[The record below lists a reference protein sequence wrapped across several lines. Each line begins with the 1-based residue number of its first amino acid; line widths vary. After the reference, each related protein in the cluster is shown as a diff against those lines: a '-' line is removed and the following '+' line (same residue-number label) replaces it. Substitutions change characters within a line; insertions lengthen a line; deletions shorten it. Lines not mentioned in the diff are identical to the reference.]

1 MIFEGITT
9 TKLEW
14 NLQEIF
20 DNTHLFYDEINNV
33 KQLLEDIKKYENAE
47 LDSTLL
53 LDLLD
58 KKWKIKEIINNILIY
73 GSLMYYKNVNDDEFI
88 KLKSVAESFNNDVN
102 TKLKFID
109 RKILSL
115 GLEKV
120 SSFINENPKLELY
133 KLSLHNLFRLE
144 EHIQSDEINQKI
156 KENND
161 GINEQLSIY
170 NNLLRD
176 IEYGIIDV
184 DGEEVKI
191 TSFNF
196 VKYISSR
203 DRDTRKQTYYVV
215 NNAFQKEKDNFANLL
230 NRIYGYRME
239 NSILEK
245 YNSVLENI
253 LFEENI
259 NPEIIN
265 KLIESV
271 NNNLGIA
278 QKYLKLKS
286 NLLKIEKLHLYDFGV
301 PLDSNLKIKY
311 SLEEA
316 RKIILKAL
324 EPLGLEYIEAVKTL
338 FNGHIDAELNEN
350 KHQSMT
356 FSWHTYSFM
365 NFRGSYI
372 DLKNMIHEI
381 GHIANYYL
389 SKQQQPFIYEDSTIF
404 VGEIASI
411 VNEILLNRYLYN
423 NAKNNE
429 EKIFYLSKEIEN
441 YFTSVFKQTMYTEFE
456 NNLYKIRANS
466 ELTSEILCEK
476 YYSILK
482 KYYGNDISYDEIA
495 NVEWTRLGHLYRWSY
510 YPYKYATGL
519 LMASFIVDSLIDKK
533 ILPIKSYIEFLSLGS
548 SKYSL
553 DLLKTINIDLIN
565 SNIIENGFNILSND
579 IDKLCAI
586 LDIKT

>member
-1 MIFEGITT
+1 M

-58 KKWKIKEIINNILIY
+58 KKWKIKEISNNILIY
-73 GSLMYYKNVNDDEFI
+73 GSLMYYKNVNDDECI
-88 KLKSVAESFNNDVN
+88 KLKRVAESFNNDVN

-301 PLDSNLKIKY
+301 PLDSNSKIKY

-324 EPLGLEYIEAVKTL
+324 EPLGLEYIETVKTL

-372 DLKNMIHEI
+372 DLKNMIHEM
-381 GHIANYYL
+381 GHIVNYYL
-389 SKQQQPFIYEDSTIF
+389 SKQQPFIYEDSTIF

-423 NAKNNE
+423 YAKNNE

-456 NNLYKIRANS
+456 NDLYKIRANS

-519 LMASFIVDSLIDKK
+519 LMASSIVDSLIDKK

>member
-1 MIFEGITT
+1 MA
-9 TKLEW
+9 KLEW

-20 DNTHLFYDEINNV
+20 DNTNLFYDEINNV
-33 KQLLEDIKKYENAE
+33 KQLLEDIKKYESAE

-58 KKWKIKEIINNILIY
+58 KKWKIKEISNNILIY
-73 GSLMYYKNVNDDEFI
+73 GSLMYYKNVNDDECI
-88 KLKSVAESFNNDVN
+88 KLKRVAESFNNDVN

-381 GHIANYYL
+381 GHIVNYYL